1 MFAERII
8 FIAHPPIW
16 SGHDLLLLPG
26 VGAIVVD
33 DRGRLLFAR
42 RSDTGRWAVVAGMVE
57 PGEQPA
63 DTIVREVHEETG
75 VDVAV
80 ERILGVATHPVD
92 YPNGDR
98 CDYLSITFLCRATGG
113 TARVNDDES
122 LDVGWFERRSCRS
135 WSLTRG
141 CGSRWRCA
149 TRRRHGS
156 PPSGRAPGPGRAV
169 HVSRQLCGAGGQ
181 LGGGVC
187 G

>member
-1 MFAERII
+1 MGIPDYIRVMRTHI
-8 FIAHPPIW
+8 
-16 SGHDLLLLPG
+16 GHDLLLLPG

-33 DRGRLLFAR
+33 DQGRLLFAR

-98 CDYLSITFLCRATGG
+98 CEYLSITFLCRATGG

-122 LDVGWFERRSCRS
+122 LDVGWFEPTELPELEPYSRLRVEMALRDAKEA
-135 WSLTRG
+135 WFAPV
-141 CGSRWRCA
+141 GSRHPA
-149 TRRRHGS
+149 LVE
-156 PPSGRAPGPGRAV
+156 PSM
-169 HVSRQLCGAGGQ
+169 
-181 LGGGVC
+181 
-187 G
+187 

>member
-1 MFAERII
+1 MGIPDYIRVMRTHI
-8 FIAHPPIW
+8 
-16 SGHDLLLLPG
+16 GHDLLLLPG

-75 VDVAV
+75 VDVTV

-98 CDYLSITFLCRATGG
+98 CEYLSITFLCRAVGG

-122 LDVGWFERRSCRS
+122 LDVGWFEPTELPELEPYSRLRVEMALRDAKEA
-135 WSLTRG
+135 WFAPV
-141 CGSRWRCA
+141 GSRHPA
-149 TRRRHGS
+149 LVE
-156 PPSGRAPGPGRAV
+156 PSM
-169 HVSRQLCGAGGQ
+169 
-181 LGGGVC
+181 
-187 G
+187 